1 MYMKAIEGK
10 AETNGENDDE
20 EVDEPLMMKTWRM
33 SLRTKMT
40 KMKRTNMTT

>member
-20 EVDEPLMMKTWRM
+20 EVDEQLMMKTWRM

-40 KMKRTNMTT
+40 KMIRTNMTT